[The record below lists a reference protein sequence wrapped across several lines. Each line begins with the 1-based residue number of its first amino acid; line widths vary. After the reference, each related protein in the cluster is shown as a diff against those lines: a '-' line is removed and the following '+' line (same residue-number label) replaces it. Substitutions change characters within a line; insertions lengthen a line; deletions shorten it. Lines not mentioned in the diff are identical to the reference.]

1 MRTHEEGDR
10 RRHEARPA
18 FQVDHAG
25 YACSVQGIGI
35 FVPELGGISP
45 EEIAEMRK
53 NGDIVPVSTEL
64 VSAKRSMSADVV
76 YSISHPGG
84 EKALLDIEGQLYR
97 KPRDMEYNRALAY
110 AVKLLE
116 DQRGSPEWVD
126 YGSLCKVYSAWVM
139 LDPHADERNSV
150 VRYRLKGESDT
161 VDHVPEIP
169 ELDKLEIVRVG
180 IGDPSEAES

>member
-1 MRTHEEGDR
+1 MRKEIVDDMR
-10 RRHEARPA
+10 RDQRFKSIMLDTR
-18 FQVDHAG
+18 VL
-25 YACSVQGIGI
+25 SRVIGI

-97 KPRDMEYNRALAY
+97 KPRDMDYNRALAY

-126 YGSLCKVYSAWVM
+126 YGSLRKVYSAWVM